1 MNKKATLI
9 KSIKSSVFEMINRP
23 EAYPKINFST
33 FLSSRL
39 NYDYTY
45 LANLFSEAEGTT
57 IEHFILIYKI
67 EKVKEL
73 MLKEEL
79 SLTQIA
85 KKLHY
90 SSVAHLSNQFKKI
103 TGLTASA
110 FKSLK
115 NQRQPTASQLLK
127 I

>member
-1 MNKKATLI
+1 
-9 KSIKSSVFEMINRP
+9 MINRP

-90 SSVAHLSNQFKKI
+90 SSVAHLSNQFKNY
-103 TGLTASA
+103 GLTASA